1 LRGDAHS
8 QLPPGSIPIAVAR
21 EKGLA
26 LVHDLAE
33 LRPDNRVLVLVP
45 LVQFESDAAP
55 PEPQMQAVVPAIS

>member
-1 LRGDAHS
+1 
-8 QLPPGSIPIAVAR
+8 VAR